1 MSNNNNNNNNNSE
14 LYNYIK
20 KLNKEIFRLNKE
32 KIKNKNNIENIQK
45 KFFNKIVDKYKL
57 YYSKNLLF

>member
-45 KFFNKIVDKYKL
+45 KYFNKIVDKYKL